1 MSLRDL
7 ELVIKLSGMHLTIV
21 AGQTENDA
29 DVRFKWSGPI
39 IV

>member
-7 ELVIKLSGMHLTIV
+7 ELVIKLSGTHLTIV

-29 DVRFKWSGPI
+29 NVRFK
-39 IV
+39 